1 MTNEQIIDYVN
12 ECYDKDAP
20 EVVAIS
26 LISRNDD
33 LRDAARYVCSSV
45 TADTPAQ
52 NLAPIIVKTV
62 SAARADRDMRDSI
75 HELARRINY
84 DLRRAA

>member
-20 EVVAIS
+20 EAVAIS

-52 NLAPIIVKTV
+52 NLAQIIVKTV
-62 SAARADRDMRDSI
+62 YAARTETDARDRIRQ
-75 HELARRINY
+75 LATQGYI
-84 DLRRAA
+84 RRAA